1 MRTTI
6 FKITLAALVISGL
19 SACGTST
26 APSAAGHDTP
36 ASIDNE
42 AAECILKSP
51 HLQVGTTPDLVL
63 NGVTY
68 TNSHQPDAK
77 SAIEMPIADPG
88 PPPAGSC
95 DGNTEFS
102 FGSGLYDPTGP
113 IGGNP
118 TGHGDLFGMVVPPPV
133 PIDRKSAG

>member
-1 MRTTI
+1 MCVVIRVFLCVFKHKTAYEMRISDWSSDVGSSDLGFAARKRTRRTAGRYRLRERPLMRTTI

-51 HLQVGTTPDLVL
+51 HLQVGTTPDLV
-63 NGVTY
+63 
-68 TNSHQPDAK
+68 
-77 SAIEMPIADPG
+77 
-88 PPPAGSC
+88 
-95 DGNTEFS
+95 
-102 FGSGLYDPTGP
+102 
-113 IGGNP
+113 
-118 TGHGDLFGMVVPPPV
+118 
-133 PIDRKSAG
+133 DRKSTRLNSSH

>member
-88 PPPAGSC
+88 PQPAGSC
-95 DGNTEFS
+95 DGNRSEEHTSELQSLMRISYAVFC
-102 FGSGLYDPTGP
+102 LKTKKTT
-113 IGGNP
+113 N
-118 TGHGDLFGMVVPPPV
+118 TTA
-133 PIDRKSAG
+133 R

>member
-77 SAIEMPIADPG
+77 SAIEMPIADPRSEEHTSELQSLMRISY
-88 PPPAGSC
+88 AVFC
-95 DGNTEFS
+95 LKKKN
-102 FGSGLYDPTGP
+102 
-113 IGGNP
+113 
-118 TGHGDLFGMVVPPPV
+118 
-133 PIDRKSAG
+133 